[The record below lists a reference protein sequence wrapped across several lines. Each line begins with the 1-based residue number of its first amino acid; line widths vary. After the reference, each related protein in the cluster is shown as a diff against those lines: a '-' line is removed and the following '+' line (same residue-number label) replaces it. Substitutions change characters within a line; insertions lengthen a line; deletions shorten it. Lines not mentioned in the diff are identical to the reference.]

1 MFSSN
6 GSARDRACLP
16 FKKKIPEIGAMPEI
30 FGLSRRA
37 RLDSSYNMKLLEGI
51 LDLSANEEMF
61 INSNKE
67 DEINTIGAIS
77 MFMRR
82 DHHRSEGFCENII
95 PMYSMDE
102 FSSNFRMSK
111 ASAEVLCQE
120 IGATGRVPQGN
131 AFGRAPIPLQQQVLA
146 FVWFISN
153 SEVICTVSDRFDV
166 TMSSVDKIIRR
177 VSRACMDMTQ

>member
-51 LDLSANEEMF
+51 LDLSANEMF

-102 FSSNFRMSK
+102 FSSHFRMSK

-166 TMSSVDKIIRR
+166 TMSKIIRR